1 MTTRLK
7 RLLSLVCT
15 ILIFLYSGFAY
26 ADLSQI
32 RERGALTVA
41 VYNDFWPWAN
51 KGAGLD
57 MDIARALGQKLGLK
71 VEFLPF
77 DAKDDM
83 NDDLRNMVWKGHYL
97 GYGPADVMM
106 HVPVDQHLMKGS
118 PQVVIFAPYY
128 QERVSLGYDAQRFPD
143 FSSPDSIAGGTIGV
157 GRDTISGQLVL
168 SVEGGKY
175 IKQVKSFDHQQ
186 DLIKALHDGSL
197 AMVMA
202 TRAEI
207 EAGTADDARF
217 KTAPVRYPQL
227 SQRGWAVGLAV
238 KKESTNLQSAL
249 QQALD
254 ELRNSGEL
262 AEIFKKQG
270 VTLVNP

>member
-1 MTTRLK
+1 MNALFSRFKALF
-7 RLLSLVCT
+7 LLL
-15 ILIFLYSGFAY
+15 LLLGSGLAQ
-26 ADLSQI
+26 ADLAQI
-32 RERGALTVA
+32 RERGSLTVA

-51 KGAGLD
+51 KGSGLD

-71 VEFLPF
+71 VDFLPF

-118 PQVVIFAPYY
+118 PQVAIFAPYY
-128 QERVSLGYDAQRFPD
+128 QERMSFGYDSQRFPD
-143 FSSPDSIAGGTIGV
+143 FSGPDSVAGGLIGV
-157 GRDTISGQLVL
+157 GKDTVAGQLIL

-175 IKQVKSFDHQQ
+175 IKQSKPFDHQQ
-186 DLIKALHDGSL
+186 NLIQALREGSL

-202 TRAEI
+202 STAEI
-207 EAGTADDARF
+207 EAGTTGEPRF
-217 KTAPVRYPQL
+217 KTTPVRYPQL

-238 KKESTNLQSAL
+238 KKENAELQAAL
-249 QQALD
+249 AKAMD
-254 ELRNSGEL
+254 ELRDSGEL
-262 AEIFKKQG
+262 AEIFKKVG